1 MKAVRTEITELL
13 KMPGKAVM
21 TLITVGV
28 GVGVL
33 ILALSISASFAEN
46 VTEKLNQEGLIVTFA
61 NAGYSEEGGLEPVRP
76 TEFDLDLPD
85 LVRMEVSGV
94 TAIAPITNAWWRIVT
109 VGDKRYQL
117 RRVVAT
123 GPEYAEIMGLEML
136 AGSFFSQDD
145 VDNGVTKAVISESTA
160 KIVFGSV
167 EAAVGGIV
175 KPPARNIQMQN
186 SDGTRERQQVQQNFL
201 VSGVFADPVEVQRK
215 AYGIADV
222 IIPYTGVV
230 PGNQNLTMALRFL
243 LTTMIMKV
251 EGSSMETVESQL
263 RSVLSREY
271 DEDISLYV
279 WEGEPNGET
288 ALIEETR
295 ETVAT
300 FSLIVNLLG
309 FVLLITGSIGIL
321 SIMIVEILGRTKEI
335 ALERALGASKRMVI
349 TEFFTRSLVMSGL
362 AAIVGIILSLV
373 FTRPLSQLLWPIFR
387 GIGISIESTAVISPT
402 AILIGV
408 GSALVIGGI
417 FGTLPVFSTLKAP
430 ISESIREA

>member
-1 MKAVRTEITELL
+1 MKTIRTEITELL
-13 KMPGKAVM
+13 RMPGKAVM

-33 ILALSISASFAEN
+33 ILALSISASFTKN
-46 VTEKLNQEGLIVTFA
+46 ITEKLSQGGLIVTFS
-61 NAGYSEEGGLEPVRP
+61 NADYSDEGGLEPVRP
-76 TEFDLDLPD
+76 TEFDLDLPE

-94 TAIAPITNAWWRIVT
+94 TAIEPITNAWWRNVT

-117 RRVVAT
+117 RRVIAS
-123 GPEYAEIMGLEML
+123 GPGYAEIMGLEML
-136 AGSFFSQDD
+136 AGSFFTQAD
-145 VDNGVTKAVISESTA
+145 VDNGVTKAAISESTA
-160 KIVFGSV
+160 EILFGSI
-167 EAAVGGIV
+167 EAAIGSIV
-175 KPPARNIQMQN
+175 KPPARNIPVQN
-186 SDGTRERQQVQQNFL
+186 PDGTRERRQVQQNFI
-201 VSGVFADPVEVQRK
+201 VSGVFADPAEVQRK
-215 AYGIADV
+215 AYGIGDV
-222 IIPYTGVV
+222 VIPYTSVV
-230 PGNQNLTMALRFL
+230 PGNQNLAMAMRFL

-251 EGSSMETVESQL
+251 EGSSMETVESQV
-263 RSVLSREY
+263 RAVLSREY

-288 ALIEETR
+288 ALLEETR

-335 ALERALGASKRMVI
+335 ALERALGASKRMVV
-349 TEFFTRSLVMSGL
+349 TEFFTRSLVMSG
-362 AAIVGIILSLV
+362 ISGIIGIILSLI
-373 FTRPLSQLLWPIFR
+373 FTRPLSQLLWPIFQ
-387 GIGISIESTAVISPT
+387 GIGISVESTAVISPM
-402 AILIGV
+402 AILIGL